1 MLKLAGFICI
11 LSASALAAHGANRA
25 LLQRYRLLLGFSLAI
40 RCIRTEIA
48 FNAPPLQ
55 RIIHKL
61 SGQEGVVSDFF
72 SAMERRMSEMSEKTL
87 SEVFMCCLNET
98 PSLQL
103 LRKEELTTLSELGNI
118 LGRYDIESNIAAL
131 SRTADLFDEYTAS
144 AKKHCERSSKIHMT
158 LGLSSGLAI
167 ALLLL

>member
-1 MLKLAGFICI
+1 MLKIAGFICI

-25 LLQRYRLLLGFSLAI
+25 LLQRYRLLDGFSMAI
-40 RCIRTEIA
+40 RCIRTEIE
-48 FNAPPLQ
+48 FHAPPLQ

-61 SGQEGVVSDFF
+61 AGQEGGASDFF
-72 SAMERRMSEMSEKTL
+72 SSMERQMGDMGEKTF
-87 SEVFMCCLNET
+87 SEVFMRCLNEA
-98 PSLQL
+98 PSLQC
-103 LRKEELTTLSELGNI
+103 LRKEELGALSELGSI

-131 SRTADLFDEYTAS
+131 SRTSALFDEYTAS
-144 AKKHCERSSKIHMT
+144 AKRNYERSSKIHMT